1 MPCYLRSILGH
12 LPQHCQ
18 PVRHKEIGPYTLFS
32 IIESHDLV
40 PSNIV
45 NMMVACIIFI
55 IIDFCPHIVG
65 SVLDSILKDIRV
77 SSAVHIWLAM

>member
-1 MPCYLRSILGH
+1 
-12 LPQHCQ
+12 
-18 PVRHKEIGPYTLFS
+18 
-32 IIESHDLV
+32 
-40 PSNIV
+40 
-45 NMMVACIIFI
+45 MMVACIIFI